1 MADFVSGLELGEQ
14 FFTEAAKPIIDT
26 YFRGL
31 RYSAAM
37 LGWSSE
43 VLGYDD
49 VESMDHNW
57 GPRFQLFLSS
67 DDYEKY
73 QPLLRETLSHH
84 LPLEFCGHPTN
95 FGVPAQGDQ
104 LVMKRVEA
112 GPVDHKIDIET
123 IRGWFEWNLGCNP
136 YKEIEVADWL
146 SFSEQKLLA
155 FTSGRVFYDGL
166 GELEPVRRKFSY
178 YPDDVWLYLL
188 ACQWK
193 KIFDEE
199 VFVGR
204 TGYVGDELGSM
215 IIAARMI
222 KNLMRLCFLM
232 EKKYAPYSKW
242 FGTAFS
248 RLKCSRHLGPVFE
261 EVLVATSWREREA
274 RLARAYEMIARQ
286 HNELQ
291 ITEPIDEKVSEHG
304 RRYLIL
310 HGHRFGA
317 AIVRRI
323 TSEEIKRIGFF
334 GGSVSQLVESDDE
347 VSNVQLCRKLRI
359 LYE

>member
-1 MADFVSGLELGEQ
+1 MADFVPGLELGEQ

-67 DDYEKY
+67 QGYEKY
-73 QPLLRETLSHH
+73 QPILRETLSHH
-84 LPLEFCGHPTN
+84 LPLEFRGHPTN
-95 FGVPAQGDQ
+95 YGVSAQGDQ

-112 GPVDHKIDIET
+112 GPVNHKIDIET
-123 IRGWFEWNLGCNP
+123 IRGRFESNLGCNP

-193 KIFDEE
+193 KIFEEE

-204 TGYVGDELGSM
+204 TGNVGDELGSM
-215 IIAARMI
+215 VIAARI
-222 KNLMRLCFLM
+222 VKNLMQLCFLM

-248 RLKCSRHLGPVFE
+248 RLTCSRQLGPMFQ

-274 RLARAYEMIARQ
+274 RLARAYGMVARQ

-291 ITEPIDEKVSEHG
+291 ITEPMDEKVSEHG
-304 RRYLIL
+304 RPYLIL
-310 HGHRFGA
+310 NGHRFGA
-317 AIVRRI
+317 AIARRI
-323 TSEEIKRIGFF
+323 TREEIRRLGFF
-334 GGSVSQLVESDDE
+334 GGSVSQLVESDIE
-347 VSNVQLCRKLRI
+347 VSNVQSCRKLRI

>member
-1 MADFVSGLELGEQ
+1 MADFVPGLELGEQ
-14 FFTEAAKPIIDT
+14 FYAEAARPIIDT
-26 YFRGL
+26 YFPGL

-57 GPRFQLFLSS
+57 GPRFQLFLSTQ
-67 DDYEKY
+67 DYEKY
-73 QPLLRETLSHH
+73 QPLLRQTLSHH
-84 LPLEFCGHPTN
+84 LPLEFRGHPTN
-95 FGVPAQGDQ
+95 YGVSALGDQ

-112 GPVDHKIDIET
+112 GPVNHKIDIET

-136 YKEIEVADWL
+136 YQEIGVPDWL

-155 FTSGRVFYDGL
+155 FTSGKVFYDGL

-178 YPDDVWLYLL
+178 YPNDVWLYLL

-193 KIFDEE
+193 KIFDDQ

-204 TGYVGDELGSM
+204 AGYVGDELGSM
-215 IIAARMI
+215 VIAARVV

-242 FGTAFS
+242 FGMAFS
-248 RLKCSRHLGPVFE
+248 RLRCARQLGPMFQ
-261 EVLVATSWREREA
+261 EVLVATSWGEREA
-274 RLARAYEMIARQ
+274 RMARAYEMIARR

-291 ITEPIDEKVSEHG
+291 ITEPIDERLSEHG
-304 RRYLIL
+304 RPYMIL
-310 HGHRFGA
+310 NGHRFGA
-317 AIVRRI
+317 AIFRRI
-323 TSEEIKRIGFF
+323 TSEEIRRMGFF

-347 VSNVQLCRKLRI
+347 VSNVQVCRKLRI